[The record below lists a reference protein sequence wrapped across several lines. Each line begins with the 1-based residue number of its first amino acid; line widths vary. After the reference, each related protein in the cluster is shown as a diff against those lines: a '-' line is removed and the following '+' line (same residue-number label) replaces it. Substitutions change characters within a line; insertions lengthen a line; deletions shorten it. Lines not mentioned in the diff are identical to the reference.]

1 MKVGIIV
8 YSKTGN
14 TFSVA
19 EKIRDVLQAKGA
31 EVTLERFMAETSAGS
46 NQPIGLTYRPMCS
59 GYDVLIFGAPVQAFS
74 LDPAMKMYFNEIYD
88 LDKVPTGIFITE
100 HLKKA
105 WMGGNQATRQL
116 TALLKKKGNTPLN
129 LGLVNWSSERKES
142 QIDAIVENCVR
153 MTEGAK

>member
-14 TFSVA
+14 TFAVA
-19 EKIRDVLQAKGA
+19 EKIRNALQTIGV
-31 EVTLERFMAETSAGS
+31 EVTLERFMAETSEGS
-46 NQPIGLTYRPMCS
+46 NRPIGLTYKPLCS
-59 GYDVLIFGAPVQAFS
+59 GFDALIFGAPVQAFS
-74 LDPAMKMYFNEIYD
+74 LDPAMKMYFNEIFD
-88 LDKVPTGIFITE
+88 LDKVPTGFFITE

-116 TALLKKKGNTPLN
+116 TTLLKQRGIIPIN

-142 QIDAIVENCVR
+142 QIDLIIQSCVKMIENV
-153 MTEGAK
+153 K

>member
-1 MKVGIIV
+1 MKIGIIV

-14 TFSVA
+14 TYSVA
-19 EKIRDVLQAKGA
+19 AKIRDALQAKGA
-31 EVTLERFMAETSAGS
+31 EVTLERFMAETAAGS

-74 LDPAMKMYFNEIYD
+74 LDPSMKMYIKEIYD
-88 LDKVPTGIFITE
+88 LDQVPTGIFITE

-116 TALLKKKGNTPLN
+116 AALLKQKGNTPLR
-129 LGLVNWSSERKES
+129 LGLVNWSSEQKES

-153 MTEGAK
+153 MIESAK